1 MAAWARVAA
10 VGAAAVRRCGGVQYG
25 SGPAPAVYDVV
36 VAGGGMVG
44 AAAACALGHDVRL
57 GRKRILLLEAGPKRA
72 AGRPPA
78 HFGNRVSAISPA
90 SADFLASFG
99 AWEHIC
105 ATRCKA
111 FRRMQVW
118 DGCSEALI
126 TFDRDELDAMGYIV
140 ENDVIMAALAR
151 RLEAV
156 ADRVDVQ
163 YGSRAAELSWAA
175 ADPWL
180 GVTLADGRRL
190 RARLLVG
197 ADGPDSQVRRAAG
210 IRTVGWPYDQE
221 AVVATLHLSEATD
234 NNVAWQRF
242 LPTGPI
248 ALLPLSDTVSSLV
261 WSTSPERAAR
271 LVGMEE
277 EAFLDAVNSAFGRGT
292 QSPPPGRP
300 GGQHGL
306 RGRGQPGAAPGG
318 GRLRRQGS
326 GLPEPPGRLR
336 DRTAAPQRL
345 PAGRHRPPQEALLL
359 RRRPRRPAQDP
370 GPAGR
375 QRPRPRQGTD
385 RGLREQV
392 MPPDPP
398 PVILEEINVGRWA
411 PISVFLAFVV
421 E

>member
-156 ADRVDVQ
+156 A
-163 YGSRAAELSWAA
+163 G
-175 ADPWL
+175 
-180 GVTLADGRRL
+180 GGRR
-190 RARLLVG
+190 
-197 ADGPDSQVRRAAG
+197 AG
-210 IRTVGWPYDQE
+210 LAG
-221 AVVATLHLSEATD
+221 
-234 NNVAWQRF
+234 
-242 LPTGPI
+242 
-248 ALLPLSDTVSSLV
+248 
-261 WSTSPERAAR
+261 
-271 LVGMEE
+271 
-277 EAFLDAVNSAFGRGT
+277 
-292 QSPPPGRP
+292 
-300 GGQHGL
+300 
-306 RGRGQPGAAPGG
+306 APGG
-318 GRLRRQGS
+318 GDPHR
-326 GLPEPPGRLR
+326 GLAVRPGGRGGH
-336 DRTAAPQRL
+336 AAPVRGHRQQRGVAAVPPHGPHRAAAAVRHRQL
-345 PAGRHRPPQEALLL
+345 PGLVHLPRAGGPAGRHGGGGLPGRRQLGLRTRHTESTPWPARGSTWASGTRPAWCGAWGGPPSTAGIWAPRASWPATRPNGSAATSACWPPPTSSRGSTPPPPPPPSCSGPWACRPPTPSAPS
-359 RRRPRRPAQDP
+359 RNRSWPSRAGDAP
-370 GPAGR
+370 GPAARYFGGNKR
-375 QRPRPRQGTD
+375 RTLGPHFRFSG
-385 RGLREQV
+385 V
-392 MPPDPP
+392 CC
-398 PVILEEINVGRWA
+398 
-411 PISVFLAFVV
+411 
-421 E
+421 